1 MILYANAYAKINLSL
16 DITSVLPNGYHA
28 LNTVMQSVSLC
39 DRVRL
44 QTGTPGL
51 SLRCDAPDVPTDDRN
66 TAFVAAKLFYDA
78 IKKAPETEIEIQK
91 NIPSQAGLGGG
102 SADAAAVLRLLNAA
116 YGLPLSEETLAALAL
131 QVGADVPFCLS
142 GGTALC
148 LNVGEVLSPLPH
160 VDADVVLLKP
170 DTGVSTKD
178 AYRKFD
184 TGAPLS
190 HPDNDAVLY
199 YLKAGDAQT
208 ALRYA
213 ANVFE
218 TLAPHEAYPEML
230 ALLRQSGAF
239 YASVS
244 GSGSAVFGLFC
255 RKEDAEAATLAALR
269 KQFFAVCATTKRRSV
284 EIFA

>member
-116 YGLPLSEETLAALAL
+116 YGLPLSEETLAALADRTFRTFDYL
-131 QVGADVPFCLS
+131 ETRNARVAAMKAVVAGKI
-142 GGTALC
+142 ALF
-148 LNVGEVLSPLPH
+148 GS
-160 VDADVVLLKP
+160 
-170 DTGVSTKD
+170 TG
-178 AYRKFD
+178 
-184 TGAPLS
+184 
-190 HPDNDAVLY
+190 
-199 YLKAGDAQT
+199 KAG
-208 ALRYA
+208 
-213 ANVFE
+213 
-218 TLAPHEAYPEML
+218 
-230 ALLRQSGAF
+230 
-239 YASVS
+239 
-244 GSGSAVFGLFC
+244 
-255 RKEDAEAATLAALR
+255 
-269 KQFFAVCATTKRRSV
+269 
-284 EIFA
+284 